1 MKPLLLLLALLLP
14 ASAPADAPSPLDG
27 LLARYNEHAHF
38 PLPDIAG
45 RDLSRLED
53 GKILKVRD
61 VPDDPEQPIRVVG
74 LLVTDRPK
82 DELWLANR
90 DTHYS
95 ITEGATEALLTPRG
109 EWPQVWY
116 QHIDAPRPFADRH
129 WTIDV
134 SDTWQLSEATDGR
147 CWEHWWALT
156 EGGLDVAREAV
167 ADGRVPGLTS
177 ERIEDAIYTPANHG
191 AWLMCALDDGRTLLG
206 YHTSVVVGGRIPDKM
221 IATWGMATLGRMFRI
236 VEEQSRGVR
245 EHYSGEHYRIHG
257 GDGQEMP
264 LY

>member
-1 MKPLLLLLALLLP
+1 MRRFLPLLALLLP
-14 ASAPADAPSPLDG
+14 SSTPADAPSELDAI
-27 LLARYNEHAHF
+27 LATYSKYAHF

-45 RDLSRLED
+45 RELSRLED
-53 GKILKVRD
+53 GRILKVRD
-61 VPDDPEQPIRVVG
+61 VPDDPDLPIRVVG
-74 LLVTDRPK
+74 LLITDRPR

-95 ITEGATEALLTPRG
+95 ITSGATEALLSPRG

-134 SDTWQLSEATDGR
+134 SDTWQLAQETKGQ
-147 CWEHWWALT
+147 CWEHWWQLNP
-156 EGGLDVAREAV
+156 EGLAVGRRAV
-167 ADGRVPGLTS
+167 ADGRVPRLST
-177 ERIEDAIYTPANHG
+177 ERIDDAIYTPVSHG
-191 AWLMCALDDGRTLLG
+191 AWLMCTLGDHRTLLG
-206 YHTSVVVGGRIPDKM
+206 YHTTAKLGGRIPDKM

-236 VEEQSRGVR
+236 VEEQSLGVR
-245 EHYSGEHYRIHG
+245 EHYTGEHYLIHG

-264 LY
+264 LF